1 MRGDRAG
8 RQVSSTTT
16 GQGLRGREGREK
28 SDPKGDPHRSTTI
41 D

>member
-28 SDPKGDPHRSTTI
+28 GDPDPHRSTTI
-41 D
+41 R